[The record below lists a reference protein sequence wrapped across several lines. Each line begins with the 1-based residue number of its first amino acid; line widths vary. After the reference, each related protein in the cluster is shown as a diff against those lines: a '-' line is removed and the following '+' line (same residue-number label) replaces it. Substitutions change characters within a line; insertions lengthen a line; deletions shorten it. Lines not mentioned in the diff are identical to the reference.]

1 MMHPD
6 ENMERRLAR
15 FRRSPAPPGL
25 KAKILGECRRRAAEN
40 GGRWMT
46 PRLWVI
52 LAAECLAF
60 LFLVFVVP
68 GRTATGT
75 FAELSVSPEA
85 VAAADPL
92 SMEVEII
99 GEESGLS
106 EAEKARLVRR
116 LSLGRAGEPRPR
128 RPSSSEDLEDLYENE
143 D

>member
-1 MMHPD
+1 MMLPD

-15 FRRSPAPPGL
+15 FRRRPAPAGL
-25 KAKILGECRRRAAEN
+25 KARIIGECRRRTAES

-46 PRLWVI
+46 PRLWMI

-68 GRTATGT
+68 GGKAKGT
-75 FAELSVSPEA
+75 FAEFSVSPEAA
-85 VAAADPL
+85 VAAADPISL
-92 SMEVEII
+92 EAEII

-116 LSLGRAGEPRPR
+116 LSLGRAGEPRPE
-128 RPSSSEDLEDLYENE
+128 RPSSLKDLED
-143 D
+143 

>member
-25 KAKILGECRRRAAEN
+25 KAKILGECRRRAPEN

-46 PRLWVI
+46 PRLWMI

-68 GRTATGT
+68 GRRAKGT
-75 FAELSVSPEA
+75 FAEFSVSPEA

-99 GEESGLS
+99 GEDSGLS
-106 EAEKARLVRR
+106 DGEKARLARR
-116 LSLGRAGEPRPR
+116 LSLGRAEEPRPE
-128 RPSSSEDLEDLYENE
+128 RPSSLKDWEE
-143 D
+143 